1 MYIKLSL
8 YFLSFFLHS
17 LLQHYH
23 DAALTTRACVYVCV
37 VWRTT
42 QEDGEKKNLT
52 KGKGEKRVK
61 LEALKTG
68 SKEREKSDEVSPK
81 AEKRI
86 HIKGEALL
94 IDRDSPSLESRGLL
108 FKERS
113 DSLEK
118 PYEGILDKEARSP
131 ERRRGPIEKS
141 SFLEKTGSFE
151 KTASVMEKTI
161 SKQLMEKA
169 AKAERSP
176 EKKVDQKTEVEK
188 VVQVD
193 KRKIDNKTEM
203 KETEETVLRGG
214 SENKTL
220 VHEGEDVEEKRDNEE
235 VLAEMAK
242 EEEKSDEDMKKQAA
256 NIVLQTIEETFKK
269 EELEKLQEEEEVKIE
284 KEGIE
289 TERLKMNLAT
299 TAIRETSEK
308 ELIRGTQ
315 KEDEAEVERKMRE
328 ELEAEVEKQAADI
341 VSKAIE
347 EAVAMPIHEL
357 LPGKEEEPEEKI
369 NRNVEEAVER
379 VQKEEHQSDPQKV
392 TSDEDYDF
400 SEKKANVVEDLTSLL
415 KKLPDVKPTLKD
427 LPSSDSSSFSS
438 FESVKLAPHMVGSRA
453 QTEAEVPSGTEARD
467 PQDGEKT
474 QPLPL
479 PTKPTRVD
487 SLVKRLSQEIEN
499 TNTRESTGKDS
510 HASEEGSNGSSN
522 RGEIPKDD
530 GNSNSAKRP
539 PALRSKP
546 PSVSRS
552 DSLVKRLSQEL
563 ESQMADFPPPS
574 PVTGATFSREASLD
588 CQPPDTPASAWAP
601 RYPFS
606 RGYSR
611 DSAPGDRKLSSDS
624 VKSLEA
630 VKDVDESE
638 FKLSR
643 DSSFDSQK
651 DSPIPPARALVQKQT
666 SKEGSKDESN
676 AHAHS
681 NNTEENKI
689 GPKPLPR
696 NLSKE
701 TEVNTKATSGEV
713 SSLGKIVPS
722 KPPRQ
727 SSLENKGTLAK
738 QGSTELN
745 RAASQTYTDQK
756 KSNNQQQ
763 LEPKKK
769 QPPPVAKKPNRPS
782 STDMT
787 HGIDASKYSQQQTG
801 ELKSPTGIASKLA
814 PPAVLPKPKLSKPT
828 ESTPE
833 NEKGTNKNIISGTQD
848 SPTNKEAEASKGDSG
863 EEKKDSPEKEKTGSD
878 VIPES
883 NSSKEAAVTNQS
895 SALTISTEVTV

>member
-1 MYIKLSL
+1 MWCT
-8 YFLSFFLHS
+8 
-17 LLQHYH
+17 
-23 DAALTTRACVYVCV
+23 A
-37 VWRTT
+37 
-42 QEDGEKKNLT
+42 QEDGEKQNLP
-52 KGKGEKRVK
+52 KAKGEKRVK

-68 SKEREKSDEVSPK
+68 SKEREKPDEVSPK

-131 ERRRGPIEKS
+131 ERRRGPVEKS

-151 KTASVMEKTI
+151 KTTSVMEKTI

-169 AKAERSP
+169 AKAEKSP
-176 EKKVDQKTEVEK
+176 EKKVSKNTGVEK
-188 VVQVD
+188 VVPVD
-193 KRKIDNKTEM
+193 EGKIEAEIEM
-203 KETEETVLRGG
+203 KETEVETVHA
-214 SENKTL
+214 S
-220 VHEGEDVEEKRDNEE
+220 EDVEEKRDNEE
-235 VLAEMAK
+235 VWTEVIR
-242 EEEKSDEDMKKQAA
+242 EEEESDEDFNKQAA
-256 NIVLQTIEETFKK
+256 NIVLKTIEETFKK
-269 EELEKLQEEEEVKIE
+269 EEVEKLQQEVKIQRE
-284 KEGIE
+284 EVE
-289 TERLKMNLAT
+289 TEKLAASIAT
-299 TAIRETSEK
+299 TAMEETTKKEPVTDTEK
-308 ELIRGTQ
+308 EN
-315 KEDEAEVERKMRE
+315 EAEVEKKMRE

-357 LPGKEEEPEEKI
+357 LHGEVEKPGEKI
-369 NRNVEEAVER
+369 NQKADEAAKRLGE
-379 VQKEEHQSDPQKV
+379 EEHQSEQQKV
-392 TSDEDYDF
+392 TTVKDSDFAE
-400 SEKKANVVEDLTSLL
+400 EKASVVEDLTSLL
-415 KKLPDVKPTLKD
+415 RKLPDVKPTLKD

-438 FESVKLAPHMVGSRA
+438 FESVKLAPHMIGSRA
-453 QTEAEVPSGTEARD
+453 QAEPDAQSGTAARD
-467 PQDGEKT
+467 CQDEEKT
-474 QPLPL
+474 QPLPPP

-499 TNTRESTGKDS
+499 SNGRESTGKDS
-510 HASEEGSNGSSN
+510 VASKERNNGSNN
-522 RGEIPKDD
+522 RGAKPKGDD
-530 GNSNSAKRP
+530 NPSPAKRP
-539 PALRSKP
+539 PVLRSKP
-546 PSVSRS
+546 PSVTRS

-563 ESQMADFPPPS
+563 EGQMADFPPPS

-588 CQPPDTPASAWAP
+588 CQPPDTPASAWTP

-611 DSAPGDRKLSSDS
+611 DSAPGDRKLSTDS

-638 FKLSR
+638 LKSSR

-651 DSPIPPARALVQKQT
+651 DAPIPPARALLEKQT
-666 SKEGSKDESN
+666 SEEASTDESN
-676 AHAHS
+676 AHAENS
-681 NNTEENKI
+681 NTEENKT

-701 TEVNTKATSGEV
+701 TEVNTKPTSGEV
-713 SSLGKIVPS
+713 SSTGKIVPA

-727 SSLENKGTLAK
+727 SSTENKGTTAK

-745 RAASQTYTDQK
+745 RVANQSSIDQE
-756 KSNNQQQ
+756 KSNSKQQ

-769 QPPPVAKKPNRPS
+769 QPPPVAKKPTRSS

-787 HGIDASKYSQQQTG
+787 QSKDASKYSSQQTG
-801 ELKSPTGIASKLA
+801 DLKSPTGIASKPA
-814 PPAVLPKPKLSKPT
+814 PPAVLPKPKLSKPAET
-828 ESTPE
+828 ALNIAQPADKSPESE
-833 NEKGTNKNIISGTQD
+833 EGTIKNIISEPQD
-848 SPTNKEAEASKGDSG
+848 SPTNKEAEANKGDSG
-863 EEKKDSPEKEKTGSD
+863 EEKKDSPEKEKTASDLITGSD
-878 VIPES
+878 
-883 NSSKEAAVTNQS
+883 SSKEAAVTNQS